1 MSFGFLRK
9 PGIVLLNVLMWAYFF
24 VTSTVLFV
32 LAVVIRILTAPFD
45 PSRCVLHKFSC
56 FWASLYLWGNP
67 YWSLRKKGLKG
78 FDRKRS
84 YVIVS
89 NHQSWVDILILFNS
103 FIHFKWISK
112 KQMFNVPLLGWN
124 MRLNGYIPI
133 DRGNEESGRRCLEM
147 SRGWLAKGSSV
158 LYFPEGT
165 RSRDGKLLPFKMG
178 AFKLAVESGHDVLP
192 IVIRG
197 SLNALPKD
205 SVLLHRKSRMSLE
218 VLPPISVKSFQ
229 GNESGAESLMNHVRT
244 VFKTKLLQ

>member
-9 PGIVLLNVLMWAYFF
+9 LGVILINVLMWAYFL

-32 LAVVIRILTAPFD
+32 LAAVIRILTAPFD
-45 PSRCVLHKFSC
+45 PNRRVLHKFSC

-133 DRGNEESGRRCLEM
+133 ERGNEESGRRCLEM
-147 SRGWLAKGSSV
+147 SRGLLAKGSSV

-197 SLNALPKD
+197 SLHALPKD
-205 SVLLHRKSRMSLE
+205 TVLLHRKSRMSLE

-244 VFKTKLLQ
+244 VFKTKLVQ

>member
-45 PSRCVLHKFSC
+45 PSRCVLHKLSC

-244 VFKTKLLQ
+244 VFKTKLVQ